1 MSALR
6 EAFLDELRDLYDAE
20 NQLLEALPEM
30 AEAAE
35 NEQLRA
41 AFEEHRE
48 QTRGHVYR
56 LGQVFEAFEEEARG
70 KKCKGMAGLIK
81 EAEEL
86 IEEEEGDAAL
96 IAAAQKA
103 EHYEIAA
110 YGTLAAW
117 AVALGQEEAAQI
129 LTGTLEE
136 EKETDHKLTMIAQ
149 SVVNSQESQR
159 NSEEGEQGRQE
170 KEEGEGATRRRAG
183 SQRRSQIRGGPRARS
198 ARASGRGTIAK
209 RTNSRRGNAKRT
221 NARGMNQSSRSP
233 RSKRLMVGGRKASK

>member
-6 EAFLDELRDLYDAE
+6 EAFLDELRDLFDAE
-20 NQLLEALPEM
+20 NQLLEALPQM

-56 LGQVFEAFEEEARG
+56 LGQVFEAFGEEARG

-129 LTGTLEE
+129 LTGTLGE
-136 EKETDHKLTMIAQ
+136 EKETDHKLTTIAQ

-159 NSEEGEQGRQE
+159 DSEEGSEQKGGSTKRRGRSQSQSRSQ
-170 KEEGEGATRRRAG
+170 TRGGRRARG
-183 SQRRSQIRGGPRARS
+183 SHATGGKR
-198 ARASGRGTIAK
+198 TTK

-221 NARGMNQSSRSP
+221 NARGMSQSSRAP
-233 RSKRLMVGGRKASK
+233 RSKRLRAGGRKAGK